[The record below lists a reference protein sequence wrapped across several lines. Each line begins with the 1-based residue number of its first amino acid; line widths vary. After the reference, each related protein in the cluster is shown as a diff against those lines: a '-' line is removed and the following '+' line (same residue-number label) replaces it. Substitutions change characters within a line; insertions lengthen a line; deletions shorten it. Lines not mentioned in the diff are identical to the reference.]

1 MPFFLV
7 IVIVIVNYPTLVDI
21 VQLSEMLYC
30 ELPER
35 PMNGLL
41 IYIALLIALGT
52 RWTMPTTRCKKK
64 LQRVNLQ
71 RVVDIT
77 TTRCKKITTRCNLV
91 YTTRSILFYN
101 AL

>member
-52 RWTMPTTRCKKK
+52 RCTCNWTMPTTRCKKK

-77 TTRCKKITTRCNLV
+77 TTRCKKLPRVVI
-91 YTTRSILFYN
+91 
-101 AL
+101 